1 MLHHFFIHDYATSIK
16 SFSLSCFVIII
27 NNYVVTNT
35 EEISL
40 VDKGK
45 RQTVWLP
52 EKLNEKA
59 EDIRQVL
66 GLSKSGF
73 YRFAIVEIIKQYQ
86 TKRLKPKERPA

>member
-1 MLHHFFIHDYATSIK
+1 M
-16 SFSLSCFVIII
+16 
-27 NNYVVTNT
+27 
-35 EEISL
+35 E
-40 VDKGK
+40 KGK

-59 EDIRQVL
+59 EEVRQKL

-86 TKRLKPKERPA
+86 TKQLKRKVSA